1 MNSKMGIDM
10 RFFMFLM
17 IVALTMNGCGKQQQ
31 EEEKKTET
39 VVSPSSVDTFP
50 SSSESEPPMLA
61 PVVVPQETSPP
72 SPPVASP
79 VVPSVIKSSP
89 KTPPEPV
96 VSAAQPDTSTVTP
109 DALVLAKQSGCL
121 ACHSVEKK
129 VVGPAWKE
137 VSARYKSDGEAKA
150 KLIAKVKA
158 GGKGNWIEVTGGIAM
173 PPYSPRVS
181 DQNIETL
188 VDFVLSLA
196 R

>member
-17 IVALTMNGCGKQQQ
+17 IVALAMNGCGKQQQ

-39 VVSPSSVDTFP
+39 VAS
-50 SSSESEPPMLA
+50 SSSESEPPMPA

-72 SPPVASP
+72 APPVASP
-79 VVPSVIKSSP
+79 VVPPVIKSSP
-89 KTPPEPV
+89 KTVPEPA

-137 VSARYKSDGEAKA
+137 VSARYKNDGEAKA
-150 KLIAKVKA
+150 KLIAKVKT
-158 GGKGNWIEVTGGIAM
+158 GGKGNWAEVTGGMAM